1 VVPGGHTPGR
11 RHALPEQS
19 PSNWSGRAA
28 RLGWLLLL
36 LVATVALAL
45 DWTSFTVPTWVPTA
59 GATAVTTSYAY
70 GLAARTGGRPLI
82 FGSMALAFALAATLS
97 KEPVLLAGVAVGTAV
112 LGAVLGVMA
121 TTPAARFLGVIVECA
136 VALAVAVV
144 AAFAVEA
151 YRAPVSLQRAGY
163 LVLGLSLLGATGL
176 VYRLGAGL
184 HGLGRRGTL
193 MVVSGIA
200 VLFVSVAYTEAL
212 GRWGTPGL
220 LHSVEQSTS
229 HIRAAIGAVPRPT
242 EALLGIPALAWG
254 ISTRA
259 RRRQGWWVCA
269 FGAAGLAV
277 VTVTLLNPVLSLD
290 EAGLA
295 LLYSTAVGLVLGFL
309 VIRLDTFLTGPRGSR
324 VGRLEEAGAPRPEPG
339 RMRALL

>member
-1 VVPGGHTPGR
+1 VAPAGQRPGR
-11 RHALPEQS
+11 RHALLVQS
-19 PSNWSGRAA
+19 PSNSSGRVA
-28 RLGWLLLL
+28 RLCWLLLL
-36 LVATVALAL
+36 LVASLALAV
-45 DWTSFTVPTWVPTA
+45 DWTPVAVPAWVPTA
-59 GATAVTTSYAY
+59 GAVGVTTSYAY

-82 FGSMALAFALAATLS
+82 CGALALGLALAATLS
-97 KEPVLLAGVAVGTAV
+97 REPVLLAGIAVSTAV

-121 TTPAARFLGVIVECA
+121 TKPAARYLGVIVECA

-151 YRAPVSLQRAGY
+151 YRAPVSVQRAGY

-200 VLFVSVAYTEAL
+200 LLFVSVAYSEAL

-220 LHSVEQSTS
+220 LHTVEQSTS
-229 HIRAAIGAVPRPT
+229 DLRATIGAVPRPT

-269 FGAAGLAV
+269 FGAAGLGV
-277 VTVTLLNPVLSLD
+277 VTVTLLNPLLSLD

-295 LLYSTAVGLVLGFL
+295 LLYSSAVGLVLGFAL
-309 VIRLDTFLTGPRGSR
+309 IRLDAFLTGTRGSR
-324 VGRLEEAGAPRPEPG
+324 ARRIEGAAAHRPEPG
-339 RMRALL
+339 RMQALL